1 MYEQEQHEMQIERS
15 HPSGAEEWYCPT
27 CGRRFLMQWPP
38 AYSKIILQ
46 PGDEYAIH
54 TGGKGGLSMGTPT
67 IDTGDAMTNA
77 PLLETI
83 QESDGAAMEFLGEST
98 APNGTGE
105 HDENAAIEL
114 SEEML
119 KPWRAYF
126 EDSERG
132 EH

>member
-1 MYEQEQHEMQIERS
+1 MYEQESHEMQIERS
-15 HPSGAEEWYCPT
+15 HPSGAEEWHCPT

-54 TGGKGGLSMGTPT
+54 TGGKGGVAMGTPT
-67 IDTGDAMTNA
+67 IDTGNAMTNE

-83 QESDGAAMEFLGEST
+83 QESDGVAMEFLGEPTPS
-98 APNGTGE
+98 AGAGE
-105 HDENAAIEL
+105 HDKNAVIEL

-119 KPWRAYF
+119 KPWRTYI
-126 EDSERG
+126 EGSTGGDQ
-132 EH
+132 

>member
-54 TGGKGGLSMGTPT
+54 TGGKGGVSMGTPR
-67 IDTGDAMTNA
+67 IDTGNSITNE

-83 QESDGAAMEFLGEST
+83 QESDGVAMEFLGEPT
-98 APNGTGE
+98 PPAGNGE
-105 HDENAAIEL
+105 HDENAEIEL

-119 KPWRAYF
+119 KPWRTYF
-126 EDSERG
+126 DTPADG
-132 EH
+132 DH